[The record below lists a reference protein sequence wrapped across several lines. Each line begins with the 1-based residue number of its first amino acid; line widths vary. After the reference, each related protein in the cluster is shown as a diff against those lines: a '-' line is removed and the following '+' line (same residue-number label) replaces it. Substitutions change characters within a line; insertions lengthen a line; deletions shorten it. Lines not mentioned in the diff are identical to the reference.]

1 MSEQFHLCH
10 ILDYLKITI
19 LKREKYQINLTKSI
33 NQIVNTSIGMP
44 RLFVFENHVSK
55 TMPKVYQVPKKAAS
69 NL

>member
-1 MSEQFHLCH
+1 MSHFRL
-10 ILDYLKITI
+10 LKNNNSE
-19 LKREKYQINLTKSI
+19 REKYQINLTKSI

-55 TMPKVYQVPKKAAS
+55 TIPKVYQVPKKAAS

>member
-1 MSEQFHLCH
+1 MSHFRL
-10 ILDYLKITI
+10 LKNNNFE
-19 LKREKYQINLTKSI
+19 REKYQINLTKSI

-55 TMPKVYQVPKKAAS
+55 TIPKVYQVPKNAAS

>member
-1 MSEQFHLCH
+1 MSHFRL
-10 ILDYLKITI
+10 LKNNNFE
-19 LKREKYQINLTKSI
+19 REKYQINLTKSI

-55 TMPKVYQVPKKAAS
+55 TIPKVYQVPKKAAS